1 MRGNRVQHYR
11 SKKRE
16 RYFASR
22 RKLIGS
28 VSSEKRA
35 TARFFRL
42 GRRRLASRTVSSG
55 GTMWPFCLSALRS
68 GFRSRAIVL
77 ILTLG
82 TLLVGLA
89 FLASSFS
96 PRQPQTVALDV
107 GLSGIRFSLVLLAV
121 FWVQELVGREVERR
135 TVLYALSYPVSRA
148 AYVLGRFVGIV
159 YLLATATALLGAL
172 LWLAVKFSGEHYA
185 QTFGVSLGWAY
196 AASLFGLWVD
206 AVVVAAFALL
216 IATLSTVQMLP
227 VALGIM
233 FAVAG
238 KSLGAVLDYI
248 ARGADGDPVLMNR
261 FGPLIQAIQWILP
274 DLSRLDWRVWSMYG
288 VPLPEGAALYS
299 LLMATAYA
307 AILLALA
314 VMSFSRREFF

>member
-1 MRGNRVQHYR
+1 
-11 SKKRE
+11 
-16 RYFASR
+16 
-22 RKLIGS
+22 
-28 VSSEKRA
+28 
-35 TARFFRL
+35 
-42 GRRRLASRTVSSG
+42 
-55 GTMWPFCLSALRS
+55 MWPFCLSALRS

-82 TLLVGLA
+82 ALLVGLA

-96 PRQPQTVALDV
+96 PRQPQTVAVDV

-121 FWVQELVGREVERR
+121 FWVQEMVGREVERR

-159 YLLATATALLGAL
+159 LLLATATVLLGAL
-172 LWLAVKFSGEHYA
+172 LWLAVRLSGENYV
-185 QTFGVSLGWAY
+185 QGFGVNLGWPY

-238 KSLGAVLDYI
+238 KSLGAVLDYM

-261 FGPLIQAIQWILP
+261 FGPLIEVIQWILP

-288 VPLPEGAALYS
+288 LPLPEGAMFYS
-299 LLMATAYA
+299 LLMAAAYA
-307 AILLALA
+307 TVLLTLA